1 MALTRVND
9 DIKKRFTR
17 GLINLHPDPRGAAV
31 TIGSFDGVHL
41 GHQAILRQVISRA
54 KALNVESVAM
64 VFEPQPHEFFFA
76 EKAPARLMRLREK
89 ALALF
94 DAGID
99 RVVCLHFNAALRK
112 LSSDE
117 FIERILVDGLRVKY
131 LVVGDDFRF
140 GRERAG
146 DVEALRRKRR
156 QYGFEVTDTHTY
168 ELDGERV
175 SSTRIRRELVAA
187 NFAKVTQLLGKP
199 FTIVGKVGYGQQ
211 LGRTLGVPTANV
223 QLRRYSSPISGV
235 FACIARVGDERWNAV
250 ANVGIRPTVGGGIKP
265 ILEVHLLDFSG
276 NLYGRRMAVEFCH
289 KLRDEVKFDS
299 LDALSAQI
307 SQDII
312 DARDWFAAAAH

>member
-1 MALTRVND
+1 MND
-9 DIKKRFTR
+9 ELNKRFTR
-17 GLINLHPDPRGAAV
+17 GLINLRPDPRGAAV

-54 KALNVESVAM
+54 RDLNIESVAM
-64 VFEPQPHEFFFA
+64 VFEPQPHEFFFGD
-76 EKAPARLMRLREK
+76 KAPARLMRLREK

-94 DAGID
+94 AAGID

-117 FIERILVDGLRVKY
+117 FIQVILVDGLRVKY

-140 GRERAG
+140 GRDRAG
-146 DVEALRRKRR
+146 DVEALRRQRR
-156 QYGFEVTDTHTY
+156 QFGFEVTDTHTY

-187 NFAKVTQLLGKP
+187 NFTKAAQLLGKP
-199 FTIVGKVGYGQQ
+199 YTISGRVGYGQQ

-223 QLRRYSSPISGV
+223 LLRRYSSPISGV
-235 FACIARVGDERWNAV
+235 FACVASVGGESWRAV

-265 ILEVHLLDFSG
+265 ILEVHLFDFSG
-276 NLYGRRMAVEFCH
+276 NLYGHHMSVEFRH
-289 KLRDEVKFDS
+289 KLREETRFDS
-299 LDALSAQI
+299 IETLRRQIEQDILDARA
-307 SQDII
+307 
-312 DARDWFAAAAH
+312 WFAAQAD